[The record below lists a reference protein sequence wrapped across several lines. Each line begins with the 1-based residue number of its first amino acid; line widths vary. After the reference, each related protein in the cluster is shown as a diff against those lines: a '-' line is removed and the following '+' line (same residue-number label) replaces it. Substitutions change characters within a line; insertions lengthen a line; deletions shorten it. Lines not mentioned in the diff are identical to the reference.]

1 MKTFII
7 FTVAAL
13 VAKSSAECIFSR
25 YGYPCCSGQEVVY
38 VDTEGQLG
46 VKDGQ
51 WGIEFGHWCGISS
64 NDTASTE
71 GQTNGPSPIEN
82 SPAPLTDT
90 PTTKT
95 VPDAPVT
102 ENGPASVDAPAP
114 MDAPMNAPIDVPS
127 PMDAP
132 ADIPAPSTDAPSTD
146 APTTD
151 TPTTKTIPGAP
162 VTDNAPI
169 TDTPT
174 TKTITDAPVTG
185 DAPVTDTPTT
195 KTIGDANTGGDV
207 APSGEQYTH
216 SGNPFAGHEFFINPY
231 YTAEVD
237 QAIANMSDSSLIAM
251 AEKMKEY
258 SNAIWLDTIKNM
270 NDWLETNLKGALAQQ
285 SSSGKTVL
293 TVFVVYDLPGRDCHA
308 LASNGELLA
317 NEADMERY
325 KTDYIDVIEST
336 LKTYNSQPV
345 VLIIEPDSIA
355 NMVTNLESTPACAES
370 QTYYMDGHAYL
381 IQKLGVLKHVA
392 MYLDIGHAFWLG
404 WDDNREKAA
413 KVYSEV
419 IASGAP
425 GEVRGF
431 ADNVANY
438 TPWEDPELS
447 RGPDTEWNPCPDEKR
462 YLEAISQDFK
472 SAGIKSVYFVS
483 DTSRNGKKT
492 DRTHPGEWCNQ
503 TGAGVGAR
511 PQASPISGMEYLDAF
526 YWVKPLGES
535 DGTSDESAARYDGY
549 CGHETAMK
557 PAPEAGQWF
566 QEFFEMGIKNA
577 NPPL

>member
-1 MKTFII
+1 MKASFV
-7 FTVAAL
+7 FTVVSAL
-13 VAKSSAECIFSR
+13 IAKIASADSCWSQDL
-25 YGYPCCSGQEVVY
+25 GYPCCQST
-38 VDTEGQLG
+38 VDVRYTD
-46 VKDGQ
+46 KDGL
-51 WGIEFGHWCGISS
+51 WGVENGNWCGIINSQAA
-64 NDTASTE
+64 ND
-71 GQTNGPSPIEN
+71 QNQEN
-82 SPAPLTDT
+82 QDDT
-90 PTTKT
+90 T
-95 VPDAPVT
+95 VA
-102 ENGPASVDAPAP
+102 
-114 MDAPMNAPIDVPS
+114 
-127 PMDAP
+127 
-132 ADIPAPSTDAPSTD
+132 
-146 APTTD
+146 
-151 TPTTKTIPGAP
+151 
-162 VTDNAPI
+162 
-169 TDTPT
+169 
-174 TKTITDAPVTG
+174 
-185 DAPVTDTPTT
+185 
-195 KTIGDANTGGDV
+195 
-207 APSGEQYTH
+207 APSGTQFVH

-237 QAIANMSDSSLIAM
+237 AAIAQMSNSELAAK

-258 SNAIWLDTIKNM
+258 SNAIWLDSLKNM
-270 NDWLETNLKGALAQQ
+270 NDWLEKNLKGALAQQ
-285 SSSGKTVL
+285 TSSGKTVL

-317 NEADMERY
+317 NESDMERY
-325 KTDYIDVIEST
+325 KSEYIDIIEGH

-345 VLIIEPDSIA
+345 VLIIEPDSLA
-355 NMVTNLESTPACAES
+355 NMVTNIESTPACADS
-370 QTYYMDGHAYL
+370 QKYYFDGHAYL
-381 IQKLGVLKHVA
+381 IQKFGVLKHVA

-404 WDDNREKAA
+404 WDDNREKAS

-438 TPWEDPELS
+438 TPWEDPSLS

-462 YLEAISQDFK
+462 YLEAMYQDFTA
-472 SAGIKSVYFVS
+472 AGIKSVYFVS

-492 DRTHPGEWCNQ
+492 DRKHPGEWCNQ
-503 TGAGVGAR
+503 TGVGIGAR

-535 DGTSDESAARYDGY
+535 DGTSDESAERYDGY

-566 QEFFEMGIKNA
+566 QAHFEEGIKNA